1 MYTVITNNMMVFNFE
16 IQFQM
21 AMSMTGYLALMRF
34 SMYNILLNKYK
45 VVSLYI
51 I

>member
-21 AMSMTGYLALMRF
+21 VMSMTGYLALMRF
-34 SMYNILLNKYK
+34 YTYIKSNKYFI
-45 VVSLYI
+45 YT
-51 I
+51 

>member
-21 AMSMTGYLALMRF
+21 VMSMTGYLALMRF
-34 SMYNILLNKYK
+34 YTYNISLNK
-45 VVSLYI
+45 
-51 I
+51 